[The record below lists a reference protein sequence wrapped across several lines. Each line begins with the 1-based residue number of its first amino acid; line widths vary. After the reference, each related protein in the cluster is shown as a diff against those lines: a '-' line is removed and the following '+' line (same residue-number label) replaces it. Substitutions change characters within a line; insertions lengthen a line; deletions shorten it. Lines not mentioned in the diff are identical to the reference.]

1 MKILAIRGK
10 NLASLAGDFEVDFTV
25 EPLKNAGIFAITGST
40 GSGKSTLLDALC
52 LALFD
57 STPRMTKARES
68 KVELADVRNKTIAQS
83 DSRSVLRRGTAEGYA
98 EVDFIALTGETYRS
112 TWTACRAGG
121 KPSGILRSVGFRL
134 MKSRARGRNFLLRY
148 PSSSVCL
155 SNNSIGLFCWR
166 RVTLLFF

>member
-10 NLASLAGDFEVDFTV
+10 NLASLAGEFEVDFTV

-68 KVELADVRNKTIAQS
+68 KVELADVRI
-83 DSRSVLRRGTAEGYA
+83 RR
-98 EVDFIALTGETYRS
+98 
-112 TWTACRAGG
+112 
-121 KPSGILRSVGFRL
+121 
-134 MKSRARGRNFLLRY
+134 LLK
-148 PSSSVCL
+148 VTVV
-155 SNNSIGLFCWR
+155 LFCVEEQPRDMPKW
-166 RVTLLFF
+166 T

>member
-10 NLASLAGDFEVDFTV
+10 NLASLAGEFEVDFTV

-98 EVDFIALTGETYRS
+98 EVVHSFDRRDISFYLDS
-112 TWTACRAGG
+112 LSCRRKAFGYLAQCRFSLDESFQ
-121 KPSGILRSVGFRL
+121 K
-134 MKSRARGRNFLLRY
+134 Y
-148 PSSSVCL
+148 
-155 SNNSIGLFCWR
+155 
-166 RVTLLFF
+166 

>member
-10 NLASLAGDFEVDFTV
+10 NLASLAGEFEVDFTV

-98 EVDFIALTGETYRS
+98 EVDISFYLDS
-112 TWTACRAGG
+112 LSCRRKAFGYFAQCRFSLDESFQ
-121 KPSGILRSVGFRL
+121 K
-134 MKSRARGRNFLLRY
+134 Y
-148 PSSSVCL
+148 
-155 SNNSIGLFCWR
+155 
-166 RVTLLFF
+166 

>member
-10 NLASLAGDFEVDFTV
+10 NLASLAGEFEVDFTV

-98 EVDFIALTGETYRS
+98 EVDFIALTGET
-112 TWTACRAGG
+112 
-121 KPSGILRSVGFRL
+121 
-134 MKSRARGRNFLLRY
+134 
-148 PSSSVCL
+148 
-155 SNNSIGLFCWR
+155 
-166 RVTLLFF
+166 

>member
-10 NLASLAGDFEVDFTV
+10 NLASLAGEFEVDFTV

-83 DSRSVLRRGTAEGYA
+83 DSRSVLASRNSRGVCRSGLLGFDRRDISFYLDSLSCRRKAFGYLA
-98 EVDFIALTGETYRS
+98 Q
-112 TWTACRAGG
+112 CRFSLDESFQ
-121 KPSGILRSVGFRL
+121 K
-134 MKSRARGRNFLLRY
+134 Y
-148 PSSSVCL
+148 
-155 SNNSIGLFCWR
+155 
-166 RVTLLFF
+166 

>member
-10 NLASLAGDFEVDFTV
+10 NLASLAGEFEVDFTV

-98 EVDFIALTGETYRS
+98 EVDFIAFYLDS
-112 TWTACRAGG
+112 LSCRRKAFGYLAQCRFSLDESFQ
-121 KPSGILRSVGFRL
+121 K
-134 MKSRARGRNFLLRY
+134 Y
-148 PSSSVCL
+148 
-155 SNNSIGLFCWR
+155 
-166 RVTLLFF
+166 

>member
-83 DSRSVLRRGTAEGYA
+83 DSRSVLRRGTAEGFPPARQAVQVERYVSPVKA
-98 EVDFIALTGETYRS
+98 
-112 TWTACRAGG
+112 
-121 KPSGILRSVGFRL
+121 
-134 MKSRARGRNFLLRY
+134 MKSTSAY
-148 PSSSVCL
+148 PSAVPRRKTERL
-155 SNNSIGLFCWR
+155 SL
-166 RVTLLFF
+166 